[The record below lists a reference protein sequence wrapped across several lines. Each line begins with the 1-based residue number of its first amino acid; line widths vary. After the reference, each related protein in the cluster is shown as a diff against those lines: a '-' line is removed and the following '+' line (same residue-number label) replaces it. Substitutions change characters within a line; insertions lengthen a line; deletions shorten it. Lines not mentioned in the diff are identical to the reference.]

1 MENSLELKTV
11 VKSDYRFLYKLLE
24 DRHPIT
30 NISHKKMPT
39 YKQHVKFVK
48 SKPYSKWYIIYLKH
62 RKVGSIYLS
71 KQDEIGMY
79 FIKKMRKEGIEKN
92 AMEMLMKKNP
102 RERYIANSN
111 PKNTKLIK
119 FLKKNGFKLVQYSYE
134 LTK

>member
-1 MENSLELKTV
+1 LENSLELKTV

-24 DRHPIT
+24 ERDPFT
-30 NISHKKMPT
+30 NISHKKTPT

-48 SKPYSKWYIIYLKH
+48 SKPYSKWYIIYLNH

-71 KQDEIGMY
+71 KQDEIGMF

-102 RERYIANSN
+102 RERYIVNSN
-111 PKNTKLIK
+111 PKNVKLIK

>member
-1 MENSLELKTV
+1 LENSLELKTV

-24 DRHPIT
+24 ERNPIT
-30 NISHKKMPT
+30 NISHKKIPT

-48 SKPYSKWYIIYLKH
+48 SKPYSKWYIIYLNH
-62 RKVGSIYLS
+62 RKVGSIYFS
-71 KQDEIGMY
+71 KQDEIGMF
-79 FIKKMRKEGIEKN
+79 FIKKIKKEGIGKN
-92 AMEMLMKKNP
+92 AMEVLMKKNP

>member
-1 MENSLELKTV
+1 LENSLELKTV

-48 SKPYSKWYIIYLKH
+48 SKPYSKWYIIYLKQ

-71 KQDEIGMY
+71 KQDEIGIF
-79 FIKKMRKEGIEKN
+79 FIKKMKKEGIEKK

-102 RERYIANSN
+102 RERYIVNSN

>member
-24 DRHPIT
+24 ERNPIT
-30 NISHKKMPT
+30 NISHKKIPT

-48 SKPYSKWYIIYLKH
+48 SKPYSKWYIIYLNH
-62 RKVGSIYLS
+62 RKVGSIYFS
-71 KQDEIGMY
+71 KQDEIGMF
-79 FIKKMRKEGIEKN
+79 FIKKIKKEGIGKN
-92 AMEMLMKKNP
+92 AMEVLMKKNP

>member
-1 MENSLELKTV
+1 LENSLELKTV

-24 DRHPIT
+24 ERNPIT
-30 NISHKKMPT
+30 NISHKKIPT

-48 SKPYSKWYIIYLKH
+48 SKPYSKWYIIYLNH
-62 RKVGSIYLS
+62 RKVGSIYFS
-71 KQDEIGMY
+71 KQDEIGMF
-79 FIKKMRKEGIEKN
+79 FIKKIKKEGIGKN
-92 AMEMLMKKNP
+92 AMEILMKKNP